1 MSWDNYLQ
9 RLKEVRSYREKRGR
23 KSGSGIERSLKWF
36 LDTGPQKK
44 GGYPKK
50 RRPNFRRKR
59 FNDISAPP
67 GAPGGL
73 EEVEEESF
81 ETHSQ
86 LQPDIWDGETLIP
99 EIRERLVEIAND
111 FLGKFDVSIEME
123 DLRLTGSLA
132 NYNWSKY
139 SDIDLHIVVDFSKV
153 DENVE
158 LVKAFFDQAR
168 MRWND
173 KHRILIHGFE
183 VEIYVEN
190 IGEEHKSTGIY
201 SLTEDE
207 WIVKPSPESRDIDFE
222 TAQKKAQDYV
232 ERTQGIH
239 KLIHEEEEYEK
250 ALARIDRVKEKIRD
264 MRKVGL
270 ESEESEFSSEN
281 IAFKILR
288 RDEILKKLNDLKYI
302 AYDEMMTLK
311 EE

>member
-1 MSWDNYLQ
+1 MMEAKNKMSWDNYFGVLEEAGTYKK
-9 RLKEVRSYREKRGR
+9 RIRSYISDRNKLLNVG
-23 KSGSGIERSLKWF
+23 G
-36 LDTGPQKK
+36 QK
-44 GGYPKK
+44 
-50 RRPNFRRKR
+50 NT
-59 FNDISAPP
+59 PP
-67 GAPGGL
+67 YTQKMSKHVTFDKQL

-86 LQPDIWDGETLIP
+86 LQPDIWDGETLVP
-99 EIRERLVEIAND
+99 EIRERLVEIADD
-111 FLGKFDVSIEME
+111 FLSKFDVPIEME

-153 DENVE
+153 DKNVE

-173 KHRILIHGFE
+173 KLRILIHGFE